1 MWLMFMMLFMSM
13 SMLLHIVDFHDNVVD
28 VQNNV
33 VYVKD
38 VDHVHD
44 VVKAVYIHVH
54 DNFVVNVVN
63 FACF

>member
-1 MWLMFMMLFMSM
+1 MSM